1 MQSILLI
8 APDFLIIVLGA
19 AAYSYLKY
27 PQIFWQ
33 WAEKLVFY
41 ILFPPLLLI
50 SIATSRLSVSQ
61 SSEFLAAGLAT
72 MSLGVVLA
80 WSVRYVVR
88 ADQVTH
94 ASVFQCGFRFNTY
107 IGFALC
113 SRLFGEEGFALL
125 ALIMAF
131 WVPVSNTIAVAVL
144 AFAVAR
150 RDAARNTATG
160 SEVNAAQLLR
170 STLAA
175 VIRNPLII
183 ATLCGLG
190 INVSGI
196 ALPQVAVD
204 FMRHLGSASLAMGLL
219 CIGAGL
225 RLKGMRG
232 SFKLL
237 AASSF
242 VRLVAISVVAVVMIH
257 LFDLSPLAAG
267 VLLIFTS
274 LPTGQSCYVMTA
286 NMRGDAAAVANI
298 TTVQTVAAMATLPA
312 WIAAFI
318 L

>member
-1 MQSILLI
+1 MASILLI
-8 APDFLIIVLGA
+8 APDFLIIILGA
-19 AAYSYLKY
+19 ITVSYLKY

-41 ILFPPLLLI
+41 ILFPPLLLT
-50 SIATSRLSVSQ
+50 SIATSELSFSQ
-61 SSEFLAAGLAT
+61 SSEFLAAGLVT

-80 WSVRYVVR
+80 WFVRFAVQ
-88 ADQVTH
+88 ADPVTH
-94 ASVFQCGFRFNTY
+94 ASVFQCCFRFNTY

-131 WVPVSNTIAVAVL
+131 WVPISNTIAVAVL
-144 AFAVAR
+144 AYAVAR
-150 RDAARNTATG
+150 RDAAADNAKG
-160 SEVNAAQLLR
+160 SELHAGQVMR
-170 STLAA
+170 STFSA

-190 INVSGI
+190 INVSGVDF
-196 ALPQVAVD
+196 PQVTID

-232 SFKLL
+232 NFKLL
-237 AASSF
+237 AAASF
-242 VRLVAISVVAVVMIH
+242 VRLVAISMVAIAMIH
-257 LFDLSPLAAG
+257 LFNLPPLAAG

-286 NMRGDAAAVANI
+286 SMHGDAAAVANL
-298 TTVQTVAAMATLPA
+298 TTVQTVAAMATLPI
-312 WIAAFI
+312 WIGV
-318 L
+318 LML